1 MHNDGDRIFKW
12 GIIGAS
18 NIAVKFCNAISLME
32 GCEVAAI
39 GSNSLERATKY
50 AGQNSIPAAF
60 GSYEQMLR
68 EIKPDAV
75 YIATATGNHYDA
87 CKLCLQYSIPF
98 LCEKTMC
105 IDSLQTKDVFDEAA
119 RKRVFCM
126 EAMWSRFLP
135 MVLKAKE
142 WIETGRIGDLK
153 FGEISL
159 GFCAERDNGNRFWN
173 PRLGGGAAWDLLVYG
188 YEIIRLLIDKPIT
201 GHRLS
206 VIESGTGVDASEV
219 LVLEYPDMTVVL
231 SASLE
236 TFMNQSV
243 VVRGSKGNI
252 IIPNILF
259 GNEVLCYDNENKVVE
274 RYSDTITQNGFV
286 YEIKEVMDCIKKGKL
301 QSDTVPHN
309 LTLDFAKICDEILEK
324 VREKQN

>member
-1 MHNDGDRIFKW
+1 MHNNGDGIFKW

-18 NIAVKFCNAISLME
+18 NIAVKFCNAISLTKR
-32 GCEVAAI
+32 CRVVAI
-39 GSNSLERATKY
+39 GSNSLERAKKF
-50 AGQNSIPAAF
+50 AAQNGISAAF

-87 CKLCLQYSIPF
+87 CRLCLQHRIPF

-105 IDSLQTKDVFDEAA
+105 VNSSQTHAVFDEASQ
-119 RKRVFCM
+119 KRVFCM

-135 MVLKAKE
+135 IVLKAKE
-142 WIETGRIGDLK
+142 WIEAGRIGDLK
-153 FGEISL
+153 FAEISL

-173 PRLGGGAAWDLLVYG
+173 PELGGGAALDLLVYG
-188 YEIIRLLIDKPIT
+188 YEIIRLLIDKPIL
-201 GHRLS
+201 GHKLS

-219 LVLEYPDMTVVL
+219 LVLEYDDMTAVL

-243 VVRGSKGNI
+243 VVRGSKGSI
-252 IIPNILF
+252 VIPNILF
-259 GNEVLCYDNENKVVE
+259 GNEVLCHDNENNVLE
-274 RYSDTITQNGFV
+274 HYTDTITQNGFV
-286 YEIKEVMDCIKKGKL
+286 YEIEEVVRCIKNGNL
-301 QSDTVPHN
+301 QSDIVPHT
-309 LTLDFAKICDEILEK
+309 LTLDYARVCNEIWKE
-324 VREKQN
+324 VRGIQN